1 MREDSFVTSTPSD
14 LPADLPV
21 EIPVNEAQ
29 TPNPLRELHRLADA
43 EFQQYAAVEIVCTFG
58 YPQAEYSAL
67 HKGAALLDLPQRGI
81 LEVSGKDRLD
91 FLNRLL
97 TNQIIDPK
105 TKTPLPAGSG
115 VYAFLLNNKGRI
127 LADMNVLERGDKT
140 LLETEV
146 RLVPVIEKALAGY
159 LFSEK
164 VTLNNRIGS
173 LHQIALE
180 GPRALEILRQLA
192 PDIPDIAVLGS
203 AATRI
208 WETDLIVWRDDPAG
222 VPGYFLILPIE
233 SAAKF
238 WRGFVEQFSAPK
250 VEGVQPAKRQAWPTG
265 WAAFNAARIEA
276 GRAMFGIDF
285 DGTVLPGETGLLDR
299 AVSFTKGCYVGQE
312 IVARMQARQQVPRQ
326 IAGIKMELDALP
338 IAGASIFDVQQNR
351 IGQITS
357 STISPI
363 LSNAAICLG
372 MLKKPFF
379 VAGTKLLIA
388 AEGQMRTAHV
398 VELPFHVRNHAG
410 GNSAGGAGNG

>member
-1 MREDSFVTSTPSD
+1 MTPTPPESSASES
-14 LPADLPV
+14 PA
-21 EIPVNEAQ
+21 IPIAGLEA
-29 TPNPLRELHRLADA
+29 PNPLRELHRLADA
-43 EFQQYAAVEIVCTFG
+43 EFQAYAAVEIVCTFG

-81 LEVSGKDRLD
+81 LEVDGKDRLD

-105 TKTPLPAGSG
+105 TKTGLPAGSG
-115 VYAFLLNNKGRI
+115 IYAFLLNNKGRI

-140 LLETEV
+140 FLETEV
-146 RLVPVIEKALAGY
+146 RLVPVIQKALEGY

-173 LHQIALE
+173 LHQISLQGPKALD
-180 GPRALEILRQLA
+180 ILRQLA
-192 PDIPDIAVLGS
+192 PDIPDILLLGS
-203 AATRI
+203 AAIRA
-208 WETDLIVWRDDPAG
+208 WETDAVVWRDDPAG
-222 VPGYFLILPIE
+222 VPGYFIILPIE

-238 WRGFVEQFSAPK
+238 WKGIVDQFSAPK

-312 IVARMQARQQVPRQ
+312 IVARMQARQQVSRQ

-338 IAGASIFDVQQNR
+338 IAGASIFDPQQNR
-351 IGQITS
+351 IGQVTS

-379 VAGTKLLIA
+379 APGTKLLIA

-398 VELPFHVRNHAG
+398 VELPFHVR
-410 GNSAGGAGNG
+410 SASGE